1 MTTQAGNL
9 VWRNKDPALEAQ
21 ARASFE
27 TLSSAE
33 MRKVP
38 VGAKVSGSIGQVGL
52 MSVRTS
58 SARRAIAPCPAHATR
73 TTTLQTFVQE
83 PAVKALPTVCQS
95 VCNSTDEQCVG
106 V

>member
-21 ARASFE
+21 ARASYE

-38 VGAKVSGSIGQVGL
+38 VDATVSGSIGQVGL
-52 MSVRTS
+52 MSVRMHP
-58 SARRAIAPCPAHATR
+58 RRGKQLHPAQLR
-73 TTTLQTFVQE
+73 
-83 PAVKALPTVCQS
+83 
-95 VCNSTDEQCVG
+95 
-106 V
+106 